1 MSQTEDYS
9 PGDDLSVVLR
19 NCSGGS
25 LVFNTGLYQNK
36 HQTGQG
42 CIPARFQKRQIN
54 MYAESIYDPGVWERK
69 LLFKGVLT
77 LDP

>member
-1 MSQTEDYS
+1 MSKTVDVNNKESIKNRRGFYLSETEDYS

-25 LVFNTGLYQNK
+25 LVFSTVLYQNK

-42 CIPARFQKRQIN
+42 CIPARFQKR
-54 MYAESIYDPGVWERK
+54 
-69 LLFKGVLT
+69 
-77 LDP
+77 